1 MAKKYSLFECQH
13 CGWQTTKW
21 LGKCAECGSW
31 DSLIELNQIQKD
43 FIKAQNST
51 IHSTSSTLSNDT
63 NSPKIPLPITQ
74 VSSEQN
80 HFFSS
85 YEEELD
91 IVLGGGIV
99 RGGLYLIGGSPGVG
113 KSTLLLKVAGNLAK
127 HSHKVL
133 YISGEESAGQIR
145 LRAQR
150 LDSIHNNLFL
160 LNEINL
166 DSIKFALQTNHQTK
180 MTNNQDNT
188 TNKNLASH
196 KTNNA
201 GFDLCIIDSIQTI
214 YSPNVASAP
223 GSISQVREITFELMR
238 LAKEQN
244 ISIFIIG
251 HITKE
256 GSIAGPRVLEHMVDC
271 VLYFDGDSSREL
283 RLLRGFKNR
292 FGTTSEIG
300 IFEMSANGLRSA
312 KEGARAFFNRKKSV
326 AGSAVSVIL
335 EGSRAL
341 VIEIQALV
349 SESYGNPRRQ
359 STGFDGN
366 RLNMLLAL
374 LERKLEIPL
383 NRYDVFVNVVG
394 GIKINETSADLC
406 VVAAIISSFRNR
418 PLGIESAFIGE
429 VSLTGDVREV
439 DNLELRL
446 KEMQSYGLKK
456 AIVPKIPNFQTNIKC
471 FALSEVSEVLD
482 RM

>member
-1 MAKKYSLFECQH
+1 MAKKSSLFECQH

-21 LGKCAECGSW
+21 LGKCGECGSW
-31 DSLIELNQIQKD
+31 DSLIELNQVQKE
-43 FIKAQNST
+43 FIKVQNNA
-51 IHSTSSTLSNDT
+51 ISTSGL
-63 NSPKIPLPITQ
+63 NSAKTPLPITQ
-74 VSSEQN
+74 ISSEQN

-85 YEEELD
+85 FEEELD

-99 RGGLYLIGGSPGVG
+99 RGGLYLVGGSPGVG

-127 HSHKVL
+127 NSHNVL
-133 YISGEESAGQIR
+133 YVSGEESAGQIR

-150 LDSIHNNLFL
+150 LGAIHNQLFL

-166 DSIKFALQTNHQTK
+166 DSIKFALQNGAKQVESKNPNDENHKGEKSQKHTK
-180 MTNNQDNT
+180 D
-188 TNKNLASH
+188 S
-196 KTNNA
+196 A

-238 LAKEQN
+238 LAKENN

-271 VLYFDGDSSREL
+271 VLYFEGDSSKEL

-300 IFEMSANGLRSA
+300 IFEMSADGLKSA
-312 KEGARAFFNRKKSV
+312 KDASRAFFTRKKSV

-359 STGFDGN
+359 STGFDSN

-394 GIKINETSADLC
+394 GIKISETSADLC

-439 DNLELRL
+439 GNLEVRL

-456 AIVPKIPNFQTNIKC
+456 AIVPKIPSFQTAIKC
-471 FALSEVSEVLD
+471 FAVSEVSEVLE